1 MRALWALPDLVAQEL
16 VNLLLRSNA
25 AHFFTERKR
34 HLPHQLN
41 LMSTFFCENG
51 LLLKYARRTIGFMN
65 DSTTSQWQLT
75 HLRILARCF
84 QSATGREL
92 VSTQPIEPEF
102 LRKLN
107 EASFVLVSHGNEADP
122 ILNYGNASALKLW
135 EMTMDE
141 LRSTPSRL
149 TAEAPNREER
159 AALLAQVTAHGVID
173 NYSGV
178 RISKNGRRFRI
189 ERATV
194 WNLTNDQGEYYGQ
207 AAMFADWKD
216 L

>member
-1 MRALWALPDLVAQEL
+1 
-16 VNLLLRSNA
+16 
-25 AHFFTERKR
+25 
-34 HLPHQLN
+34 
-41 LMSTFFCENG
+41 
-51 LLLKYARRTIGFMN
+51 MN
-65 DSTTSQWQLT
+65 DTTTSQWQLT

-84 QSATGREL
+84 QSATGRDL
-92 VSTQPIEPEF
+92 VPPHAEGPDF
-102 LRKLN
+102 LRQLN
-107 EASFVLVSHGNEADP
+107 DASFVLVSHGNEADP
-122 ILNYGNASALKLW
+122 ILNYGNAAALKLW

-159 AALLAQVTAHGVID
+159 AALLAQVTAHGVIN

-178 RISKNGRRFRI
+178 RISKNGRKFRI
-189 ERATV
+189 EQATV

-207 AAMFADWKD
+207 AAMFAEWKD